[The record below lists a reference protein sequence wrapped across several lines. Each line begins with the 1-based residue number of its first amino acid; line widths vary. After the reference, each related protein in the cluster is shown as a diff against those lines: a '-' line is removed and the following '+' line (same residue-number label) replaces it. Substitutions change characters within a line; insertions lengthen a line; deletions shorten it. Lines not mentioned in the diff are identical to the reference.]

1 MITIESTESALR
13 NIYLDVVVND
23 INTKTNPFLT
33 MIGKNTKDVQGREIK
48 GVIRY
53 GDGGNV
59 AAGREDGELPVST
72 NSKYAE
78 MNVPLKNLYG
88 TFQITDKAIRASQNN
103 AGAFANLLSGEMQ
116 NLVSTAQASLNEM
129 LYGNGMQVLA
139 YTTRHSFISTVRS
152 FRVPLRFID
161 NLKVG
166 DAISFYTSNNAR
178 VNVVGGDIIIATI
191 NRETGDCTFAT
202 GALPTNTRHER
213 LYIVKAGSEN
223 DNLVLNGIDS
233 LFMQNN
239 RIYNVDTDLHRGI
252 KPFLQAFDVSLTEFA
267 NVITE
272 DAVLTFMDGY
282 EQHCMGNPAD
292 IILTH
297 PMVRKAIFENL
308 KSYRSN
314 IDVTEMA
321 GGFKAFSFNG
331 IPLYADVRCKAGTL
345 YTLSSDSFGMQQL
358 CDWTWL
364 SGDDGAILH
373 QIDGRAAYNATL
385 VKYADLICEKP
396 FLQGKLTGFYTK
408 RWRADQ
414 EAPYFFNNV
423 D

>member
-1 MITIESTESALR
+1 MITIESAESALR

-33 MIGKNTKDVQGREIK
+33 MIGKNTKSVQGREIK
-48 GVIRY
+48 AAIRY

-59 AAGREDGELPVST
+59 SAGREDGELPVST

-78 MNVPLKNLYG
+78 MSVPLKNLYG

-129 LYGNGMQVLA
+129 LYGNGFTVLA
-139 YTTRHSFISTVRS
+139 YTTRHNFNTTARS
-152 FRVPLRFID
+152 FRVPIRFID
-161 NLKVG
+161 NIKIG
-166 DAISFYTSNNAR
+166 DIVSFYTPNNVRLAT
-178 VNVVGGDIIIATI
+178 VGGDIVIETI
-191 NRETGDCTFAT
+191 NRQTGDCTFVN
-202 GALPTNTRHER
+202 GAVPANSRHER
-213 LYIVKAGSEN
+213 LYIVKQGSEG
-223 DNLVLNGIDS
+223 DQLVLNGVDS

-239 RIYNVDTDLHRGI
+239 RIYNVDTVAHRGI
-252 KPFLQAFDVSLTEFA
+252 RPFLQAMEVTGSEYA
-267 NVITE
+267 RVITE
-272 DAVLTFMDGY
+272 DDVLTFLDGY
-282 EQHCMGNPAD
+282 EEHCQGNPAD

-308 KSYRSN
+308 KNYRSN

-321 GGFKAFSFNG
+321 GGFKGFSFNG
-331 IPLYADVRCKAGTL
+331 IPMYADVRCKGGTL
-345 YTLSSDSFGMQQL
+345 YALSSDSFGMQQL

-364 SGDDGAILH
+364 SGDDGSILK

-396 FLQGKLTGFYTK
+396 FLQGKLTGFSVK

-414 EAPYFFNNV
+414 DAAHFFSNV

>member
-1 MITIESTESALR
+1 MITIESAESALR

-33 MIGKNTKDVQGREIK
+33 MIGKNTKDVLGREIK
-48 GVIRY
+48 ASIRY
-53 GDGGNV
+53 GDNGNV
-59 AAGREDGELPVST
+59 AAGREDGDLPVST

-78 MNVPLKNLYG
+78 ISVPLKNLYG

-103 AGAFANLLSGEMQ
+103 AGAFANLLSSEMQ

-129 LYGNGMQVLA
+129 LYGNGMTMLG
-139 YTTRHSFISTVRS
+139 YTTRHNFAAAARM
-152 FRVPLRFID
+152 FRVPLRFVD

-166 DAISFYTSNNAR
+166 DKISFYTPNNEKVA
-178 VNVVGGDIIIATI
+178 VTGGDIVIETVNKATG
-191 NRETGDCTFAT
+191 ECTYAT
-202 GALPTNTRHER
+202 GAVPAAVRHER
-213 LYIVKAGSEN
+213 LYIVKQGSEN
-223 DNLVLNGIDS
+223 DCLVLNGIDS
-233 LFMQNN
+233 LFIQNN
-239 RIYNVDTDLHRGI
+239 KIYNVDTNLHSGI
-252 KPFLQAFDVSLTEFA
+252 KPFLQSMVIPTDKYA

-272 DAVLTFMDGY
+272 DDVLTFLDGY
-282 EQHCMGNPAD
+282 EEHCAGNPAD

-321 GGFKAFSFNG
+321 GGFKGFSFNG
-331 IPLYADVRCKAGTL
+331 IPMYADVRCKGGTL
-345 YTLSSDSFGMQQL
+345 YALNSDSFGMQQL

-364 SGDDGAILH
+364 SGDDGSILK
-373 QIDGRAAYNATL
+373 QIDGKAAYNATL

-396 FLQGKLTGFYTK
+396 FLQGKLTGFSVK
-408 RWRADQ
+408 RWKADQ
-414 EAPYFFNNV
+414 DAADFFNNK

>member
-1 MITIESTESALR
+1 MITIESAESALR

-33 MIGKNTKDVQGREIK
+33 MIGKNTKTIHGREVR
-48 GVIRY
+48 GCIRY
-53 GDGGNV
+53 GDAGNV
-59 AAGREDGELPVST
+59 TAGHEDGELPVST

-78 MNVPLKNLYG
+78 MSIPLKNLYG

-116 NLVSTAQASLNEM
+116 NLVSTAQSSLNEM
-129 LYGNGMQVLA
+129 LYGNGLTILG
-139 YTTRHSFISTVRS
+139 YTTRHNFSTSSRS
-152 FRVPLRFID
+152 FRVPLRYID
-161 NLKVG
+161 NFKVG
-166 DAISFYTSNNAR
+166 DLISFYTPDNAR
-178 VNVVGGDIIIATI
+178 INVNTGEVTIATV
-191 NRETGDCTFAT
+191 NRDTGDCTYAT
-202 GALPTNTRHER
+202 GTVPTNTRQER
-213 LYIVKAGSEN
+213 LYIIRKDSED

-233 LFMQNN
+233 IFMQND
-239 RIYNVDTDLHRGI
+239 RIYNVDTVLHRGI
-252 KPFLQAFDVSLTEFA
+252 KPFVQAMEIPTSEYA
-267 NVITE
+267 KIMTE
-272 DAVLTFMDGY
+272 DEVLTFMDGY
-282 EQHCMGNPAD
+282 EDHCQSNPAD

-308 KSYRSN
+308 KNYRSN
-314 IDVTEMA
+314 VDITEMA
-321 GGFKAFSFNG
+321 GGFKGFTLNG
-331 IPLYADVRCKAGTL
+331 IPLYADVKCKGGTL
-345 YTLSSDSFGMQQL
+345 YTLNSESFAMQQL

-364 SGDDGAILH
+364 SGDDGSILK

-396 FLQGKLTGFYTK
+396 FLQGKLTGFSTK

-414 EAPYFFNNV
+414 DGAHFFNNV